1 MDTISSNDLEYRT
14 ILPSDLI
21 EIKELHEEFFP
32 VRYVDEFYNEAVQS
46 KGMYGE
52 PLFSIIISTNK
63 VCADNKNKSNII
75 GFILC
80 QFLNAHT
87 CEEKNLFVKNN
98 IPAKVFYILTL
109 GIKKEYRNMGLARDL
124 VSKSVAY
131 AEQNQSCGLVIYKNI
146 I

>member
-1 MDTISSNDLEYRT
+1 MDTNSSNDLEYRT

-32 VRYVDEFYNEAVQS
+32 VRYVDEFYNDAVQS

-63 VCADNKNKSNII
+63 DCAENKNKSNII

-80 QFLNAHT
+80 QFLNTHT
-87 CEEKNLFVKNN
+87 CEEKNIFAQNN
-98 IPAKVFYILTL
+98 TPAKVFYILTL

-131 AEQNQSCGLVIYKNI
+131 AEQNHSCGLVIYKNI
-146 I
+146 L